1 MLTFIE
7 MLTSLITV
15 AGVIVLCP
23 IVKEL
28 CTFVKKKPETKRK
41 GKLKKGKEG
50 LKEGSKTDLKIRSAQ
65 VKH

>member
-7 MLTSLITV
+7 MLTSLIIV

-41 GKLKKGKEG
+41 RKLKKGKEG